1 MKYSIL
7 TVLLF
12 TLFACGGEASPYSP
26 AEIASQST
34 AYDEMMDIH
43 NRVMPRMGEI
53 AQAQKGMMNAM
64 DSTGIAEDRQL
75 MYNQVNEQLEMA
87 HDGMMEWMQQVKSLD
102 ELRKETSH
110 ADILTYIER
119 ENVKMLEIEGD
130 LNQWVSKAKELL
142 AE

>member
-1 MKYSIL
+1 
-7 TVLLF
+7 
-12 TLFACGGEASPYSP
+12 
-26 AEIASQST
+26 
-34 AYDEMMDIH
+34 
-43 NRVMPRMGEI
+43 
-53 AQAQKGMMNAM
+53 
-64 DSTGIAEDRQL
+64 
-75 MYNQVNEQLEMA
+75 MA